1 MMMLMRRCDDDD
13 DSVINETVCRR
24 QSVKSERI
32 PDSVYSLQSRVPT
45 RNNNQFVSC
54 QSVSQLAN

>member
-13 DSVINETVCRR
+13 DDDSVISETVCR

-45 RNNNQFVSC
+45 RNNNQSVC
-54 QSVSQLAN
+54 QLSVS